1 MNIIH
6 GKQEQLVVWFFF
18 GLSETLFMVKKN
30 KACVTSDCFD
40 TSEHKNRIASENN
53 FEELRYHLKENE

>member
-18 GLSETLFMVKKN
+18 WSLGNTLHGKKN

-53 FEELRYHLKENE
+53 FEELR